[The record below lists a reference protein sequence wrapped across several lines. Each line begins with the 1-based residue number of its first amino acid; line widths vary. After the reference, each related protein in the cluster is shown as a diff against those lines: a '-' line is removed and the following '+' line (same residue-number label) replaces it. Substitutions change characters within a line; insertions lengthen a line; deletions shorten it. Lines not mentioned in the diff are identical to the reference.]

1 MGSANIIAG
10 VEAVE
15 GAAKITGKY
24 PLLKLSIQQVV
35 DCCPDCT
42 RESPDVFQKYI
53 EKYGLEKETDYQK
66 GSSCGYNASKVAVKK
81 VSFAN
86 IPKNEESLKNVTAS
100 TPIFACVAASNWQM
114 YSGGVL
120 STCPGSTNHCI
131 EVVGY
136 DYANNPPYW
145 RIQNTWGTSWGEAGY
160 IRIEAGKNLCKIS
173 DDASY
178 ARVAF

>member
-1 MGSANIIAG
+1 MGALVLSSVG
-10 VEAVE
+10 AVE

-24 PLLKLSIQQVV
+24 PLLKLSFQQIL
-35 DCCPDCT
+35 DCCPDCAQ
-42 RESPDVFQKYI
+42 SPDATQRYI
-53 EKYGLEKETDYQK
+53 EKYGLEKEADYKK
-66 GSSCGYNASKVAVKK
+66 GSSCGYNASKVAVKV

-100 TPIFACVAASNWQM
+100 TPIFACVAAASWQS
-114 YSGGVL
+114 YRSGIL
-120 STCPGSTNHCI
+120 SKCPGSIDHCI

-136 DYANNPPYW
+136 DFANNPPYW
-145 RIQNTWGTSWGEAGY
+145 ILQNSWGAYWGESGY

-178 ARVAF
+178 ALVAF